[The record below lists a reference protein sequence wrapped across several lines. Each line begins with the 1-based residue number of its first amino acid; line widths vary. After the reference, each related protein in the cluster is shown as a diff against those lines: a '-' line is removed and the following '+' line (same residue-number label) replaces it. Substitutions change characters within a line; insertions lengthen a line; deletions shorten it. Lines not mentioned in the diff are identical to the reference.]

1 MHCYS
6 VSDVNRFLKQIVAAE
21 DLLYSIRV
29 EGEISN
35 FVHHRSGHMYFTLKD
50 SYSAIRC
57 VIFKTN
63 AQKLVFEP
71 ENGMQVVVQGDVQI
85 FERDGTY
92 QLYGKNIFERG
103 IGENLESISA
113 LAARLES
120 EGIFSLERKRIL
132 PEFPKSIGVVTG
144 ENTAALQDIIKI
156 ISRRYPI
163 AELWLYPAIVQGEKA
178 VKSICKAICLA
189 SKAPPD
195 ILIVGR
201 GGGSNEDL
209 AAFDKEEVVRAI
221 ASFPSP
227 VIAAVGHESDMT
239 LSDLAADL
247 RAPTPSA
254 AAELASP
261 DILQIK
267 KEIDNLSFLL
277 YNQIVERI
285 DEEKNKLALL
295 SQRRSRTISQD
306 AAFRRRER
314 LEFLDWRALECIKR
328 KVSAARADF
337 SQKAALLSAVNP
349 LNILEK
355 GYASVFSKASVPI
368 FSVEQLKKGESFS
381 IRLKDGE
388 ILASVIEK
396 YCKLEK

>member
-6 VSDVNRFLKQIVAAE
+6 VSDVNRFLKHIVAAE

-50 SYSAIRC
+50 FSSSVRC

-63 AQKLVFEP
+63 AQRLMFEP

-92 QLYGKNIFERG
+92 QLYGKNIFGRG
-103 IGENLESISA
+103 VGENLESISA
-113 LAARLES
+113 LAARLEL
-120 EGIFSLERKRIL
+120 EGIFSLERKRPL

-163 AELWLYPAIVQGEKA
+163 TELWLYPAIVQGEKA
-178 VKSICKAICLA
+178 VRSICKAIYLA
-189 SKAPPD
+189 AKAPPD

-209 AAFDKEEVVRAI
+209 AAFDKEDVVRAI

-227 VIAAVGHESDMT
+227 VIAAIGHESDTT

-267 KEIDNLSFLL
+267 KEIDNLLFLL

-285 DEEKNKLALL
+285 DKEKNKLALL
-295 SQRRSRTISQD
+295 SQRRSRTISEE
-306 AAFRRRER
+306 AALRRREH
-314 LEFLDWRALECIKR
+314 LEFLDWRAFECIER
-328 KVSAARADF
+328 IISEARATF
-337 SQKAALLSAVNP
+337 LQKTALLSAVNP
-349 LNILEK
+349 FNILAK
-355 GYASVFSKASVPI
+355 GYAFVSSKASVPI
-368 FSVEQLKKGESFS
+368 FSVEQLKKGENFS
-381 IRLKDGE
+381 VRLNDGE

-396 YCKLEK
+396 DYKLEK